1 MPHSEKHDE
10 EFGSYRE
17 NRKKVLA
24 RIYELQCYLAR
35 LEQVIKAMP
44 KSNASAGYV
53 DLEHVKWLH
62 VELTATVATLC
73 DWDGLDLELSRL
85 GLTVSSQRIKA
96 PFQR

>member
-17 NRKKVLA
+17 NRKKVLR
-24 RIYELQCYLAR
+24 RIHELQCYLTR

-44 KSNASAGYV
+44 KTNASAGYV
-53 DLEHVKWLH
+53 DLEHVQWLH
-62 VELTATVATLC
+62 IELTASVAALC

-85 GLTVSSQRIKA
+85 GLTAS
-96 PFQR
+96 

>member
-17 NRKKVLA
+17 NRKKALR
-24 RIYELQCYLAR
+24 RIYELQCYLTR

-44 KSNASAGYV
+44 KTNSSAGYV
-53 DLEHVKWLH
+53 DLEHVEWLH
-62 VELTATVATLC
+62 IELTATVATLC

-85 GLTVSSQRIKA
+85 GLTAS
-96 PFQR
+96 